1 MIIDTFHFSG
11 SFNLLPIHMI
21 ILADTKRC
29 LFFLLLKT
37 HIKNFTQ
44 KKPAETQS
52 QQYNNIASI
61 LDKVQNVE
69 NLKSI
74 HILSACLPVCLK
86 TLVVWPSFQTKHTLV
101 EDWRTPD
108 FS

>member
-11 SFNLLPIHMI
+11 SFNLLPIRMI

-29 LFFLLLKT
+29 LFFLHLKT
-37 HIKNFTQ
+37 HSKNFTQ
-44 KKPAETQS
+44 KHQLKCN

-86 TLVVWPSFQTKHTLV
+86 TPVVRPSFQTKHTLV
-101 EDWRTPD
+101 EDWHTPD